1 MEKPI
6 LDLPVL
12 VLNQNYEPLNIC
24 NTKRAI
30 VLVVVGKA
38 EVLENGKGVIHT
50 PSTVFPRPSVIKLV
64 YMIKRPRPRV
74 RLTRREVFKRDN
86 YTCQYCG
93 RKTKNLTL
101 DHVVPRRLG
110 GAHDWTNVV
119 SACRACNRKKGGR
132 TLAEA
137 GMKLL
142 RQPYEPRASWYY
154 LFRHYLPQNGEWR
167 KFIEG
172 WY

>member
-1 MEKPI
+1 MKKPI
-6 LDLPVL
+6 LNLPVL

-50 PSTVFPRPSVIKLV
+50 PSTAFPRPSVIKLI
-64 YMIKRPRPRV
+64 YMIKRPRPLV
-74 RLTRREVFKRDN
+74 KLTRREVFKRDD

-93 RKTKNLTL
+93 AKTKDLTL

-110 GAHDWTNVV
+110 GAHDWSNVV
-119 SACRACNRKKGGR
+119 SACRVCNRKKGGR

-137 GMKLL
+137 RMKLL

-167 KFIEG
+167 RFIEG
-172 WY
+172 WL